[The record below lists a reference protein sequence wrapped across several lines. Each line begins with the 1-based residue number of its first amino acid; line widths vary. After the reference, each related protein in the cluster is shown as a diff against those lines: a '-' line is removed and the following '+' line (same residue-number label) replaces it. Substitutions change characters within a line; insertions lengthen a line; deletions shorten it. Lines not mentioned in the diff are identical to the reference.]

1 MCMQDNPLRVKV
13 EVEDAG
19 ASPSPAPPK
28 ITGTAVKT
36 KALMLDVAGL
46 KAFLGAIMEEYSAVA
61 AAAAA
66 AEESAEAAAAA
77 TMMEMMV
84 GGGDNLG
91 KPRPQNQTL
100 LSVMDIVEASGACM
114 DRNIVGSQV
123 EVVGIG
129 ESQ

>member
-1 MCMQDNPLRVKV
+1 M
-13 EVEDAG
+13 
-19 ASPSPAPPK
+19 
-28 ITGTAVKT
+28 
-36 KALMLDVAGL
+36 
-46 KAFLGAIMEEYSAVA
+46 
-61 AAAAA
+61 AAAA